1 MMEVENTGTQCW
13 HVKVAAIWSAASSS
27 AWDAVRMVI
36 YHAFAWNS
44 LWVAGSVQ
52 FVLSELLVNIQP
64 VKTNSVDKCGEEV
77 CLCRS
82 LHGDQE

>member
-1 MMEVENTGTQCW
+1 MMEVENTETQCW
-13 HVKVAAIWSAASSS
+13 RVKDAATWSAASSS
-27 AWDAVRMVI
+27 AWDAVCMVT
-36 YHAFAWNS
+36 YHVLAWNS

-77 CLCRS
+77 CQCRS
-82 LHGDQE
+82 LHGDHE